1 MKFNVLFTSNG
12 KLQNTVVDMPE
23 GQEVAP
29 FVSNLFSSNNL
40 QLDDRTWAAISVV
53 QVELLS
59 ETSQLSEDSGVVAED
74 SEVFAEDSEVA
85 RENA

>member
-23 GQEVAP
+23 GSEVGP

-40 QLDDRTWAAISVV
+40 QLDDNTWAAISVV

-59 ETSQLSEDSGVVAED
+59 EASQLSELSEEPSLDASESG
-74 SEVFAEDSEVA
+74 EVA

>member
-23 GQEVAP
+23 GSEVGP

-53 QVELLS
+53 QVELLANS
-59 ETSQLSEDSGVVAED
+59 ELSQLSEEPVAD
-74 SEVFAEDSEVA
+74 ASEDSEVA

>member
-23 GQEVAP
+23 GSEVGP

-53 QVELLS
+53 QVELLANS
-59 ETSQLSEDSGVVAED
+59 ELSQLSEEPVAD
-74 SEVFAEDSEVA
+74 ASESSEVA

>member
-23 GQEVAP
+23 GSEVGP

-53 QVELLS
+53 QVELLES
-59 ETSQLSEDSGVVAED
+59 SQLSEEPVAD
-74 SEVFAEDSEVA
+74 ASESSEVA